1 MISQASQADPNLHS
15 ESSTSIDFSWSTPP
29 ALIPKS
35 QFSIVPNLTRPRGM
49 PPFNSES
56 ELMAE
61 STSWAMPKPS
71 SPQGGE
77 RALSSH
83 QNDFSAISPSL
94 PGYVETPNKGK

>member
-35 QFSIVPNLTRPRGM
+35 QFSIVPNLTRPREM
-49 PPFNSES
+49 PPLNSES

-61 STSWAMPKPS
+61 STSWAIPRPS

-77 RALSSH
+77 RTLSPH
-83 QNDFSAISPSL
+83 QNEFSAISPSL
-94 PGYVETPNKGK
+94 PGYVETLNNCK